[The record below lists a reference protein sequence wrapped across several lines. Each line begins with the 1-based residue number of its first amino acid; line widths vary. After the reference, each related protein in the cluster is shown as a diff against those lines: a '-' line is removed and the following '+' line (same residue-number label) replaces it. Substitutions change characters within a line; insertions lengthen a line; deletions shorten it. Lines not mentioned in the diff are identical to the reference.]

1 MRSSIWL
8 VPLLTLV
15 SITAACTSSS
25 VIPTGDHSYPALAGN
40 APVNVYAS
48 EKNVPAG
55 FEVVGIIDYMNPGKY
70 QVLSLQD
77 ATPELQA
84 KARTVGANGVVVDGM
99 DPVKS
104 GILSTGIHV
113 RARAIRVPAAV
124 VVATAAAPIAP

>member
-8 VPLLTLV
+8 VSFLAVVPL
-15 SITAACTSSS
+15 TAACTSSS
-25 VIPTGDHSYPALAGN
+25 VIPTGDHTYPALAGN

-48 EKNVPAG
+48 EKDVPPG

-77 ATPELQA
+77 ATPELQS

-104 GILSTGIHV
+104 GIMSTGIHV
-113 RARAIRVPAAV
+113 RARAIRVPAV
-124 VVATAAAPIAP
+124 VVTTAASPAAS